1 MNTYTYRQAMTLI
14 GYIIK
19 DKYAVLS
26 EVLKSFNP
34 SSKPSS
40 STSPSSPAGCRL
52 PSWYKPRSNARVRVV
67 DLDGPMEGLTPYLG
81 KGKVKRGKAR

>member
-1 MNTYTYRQAMTLI
+1 MALV

-19 DKYAVLS
+19 DKFAVVA
-26 EVLKSFNP
+26 EVLKSFKP

-40 STSPSSPAGCRL
+40 PTHPSSQASGRL
-52 PSWYKPRSNARVRVV
+52 PSWYKPSSNARTRIV